1 MCVCLTLGGSL
12 CVCVCA
18 CAHLC
23 VCVCCEWVFFART
36 FLFYSNSVAPG
47 QVIGMRYSVVMQLAA
62 GYVFRVPHSLENICK
77 GVVDRLRVVESF
89 KILRVWLSD
98 ARTRDTV

>member
-1 MCVCLTLGGSL
+1 MCLCLCALV
-12 CVCVCA
+12 CVCVVNGFC
-18 CAHLC
+18 
-23 VCVCCEWVFFART
+23 ART

-62 GYVFRVPHSLENICK
+62 GYVFRVPHLLENICK

-98 ARTRDTV
+98 ARTQDTV

>member
-1 MCVCLTLGGSL
+1 MWVCACARL
-12 CVCVCA
+12 CVCVVNGFC
-18 CAHLC
+18 
-23 VCVCCEWVFFART
+23 ART

-62 GYVFRVPHSLENICK
+62 GYVFRVPHLLENICK